1 MSEQIIDTR
10 EIKITE
16 VKEINKD
23 GKKFK
28 TFKTVT
34 KDGKKMDVKFTQT
47 CLNIPSEPCIVVVD
61 KEKANVATNR
71 MFPCL
76 WIKDVIEIKPLVVK
90 ESNID
95 DYF

>member
-1 MSEQIIDTR
+1 MSEKIIDTR

-28 TFKTVT
+28 AFKTIAKNGT
-34 KDGKKMDVKFTQT
+34 KMDVKFTQT
-47 CLNIPSEPCIVVVD
+47 CLNIPTEPCIVVVD
-61 KEKANVATNR
+61 KEMCNVATNR
-71 MFPCL
+71 QFPCL
-76 WIKDVIEIKPLVVK
+76 WIKDVVEIKPLAVK